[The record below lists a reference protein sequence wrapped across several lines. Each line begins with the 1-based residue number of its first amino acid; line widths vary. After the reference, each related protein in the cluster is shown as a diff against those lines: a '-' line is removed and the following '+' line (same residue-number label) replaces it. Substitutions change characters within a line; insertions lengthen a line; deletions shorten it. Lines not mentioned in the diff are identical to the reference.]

1 MLYTTIVVL
10 WLASEIFLNRIFRS
24 GPQEKQKAD
33 RKSLLWIWVTIM
45 ATLPLGSYVAEHIAA
60 PITSYVY
67 VPTIGIALIAAGM
80 LFRFYSIYTLGHYFT
95 VDVAIR
101 EDHRIV
107 QHGVY
112 KYLRHPSY
120 LGSLI
125 SFVGNGIAMNNYIA
139 FVITVLPV
147 SIAFLYRMYVEERLL
162 VNNFGEEYRAYRRR
176 TFRLIP
182 FIF

>member
-1 MLYTTIVVL
+1 MLYTTIVAI

-24 GPQEKQKAD
+24 GPVEKQKAD

-45 ATLPLGSYVAEHIAA
+45 ATLPLGSFVAEHTAA
-60 PITSYVY
+60 PITSYAY
-67 VPTIGIALIAAGM
+67 FSKFGIAMIVSGM

-95 VDVAIR
+95 VDVTIR
-101 EDHRIV
+101 DDHRIV

-139 FVITVLPV
+139 FLITVLPV
-147 SIAFLYRMYVEERLL
+147 SAAFLYRMYVEEKVLI
-162 VNNFGEEYRAYRRR
+162 NNFGEEYLQYKKH
-176 TFRLIP
+176 TWRLIP
-182 FIF
+182 FVF

>member
-1 MLYTTIVVL
+1 MLYTTIVAI

-45 ATLPLGSYVAEHIAA
+45 ATLPLGSYVAEHTAA

-67 VPTIGIALIAAGM
+67 FPKIGIALIVSGM

-95 VDVAIR
+95 VDVTIR

-120 LGSLI
+120 LGSLV
-125 SFVGNGIAMNNYIA
+125 SFIGNGIAMNNYIA

-147 SIAFLYRMYVEERLL
+147 SAAFLYRMYIEERVLI
-162 VNNFGEEYRAYRRR
+162 NNFGEEYRIYRQK
-176 TFRLIP
+176 TYRLIP